1 MSVSVILSVTQ
12 MATINYFLDDKADKE
27 GCCNIHLKIYCKKTS
42 LKVSTGYKVDPKHWN
57 KRKQF
62 VIYDINAQKKNAF
75 LQSLKSKAGEL
86 LVEHEFTTVTKDLIQ
101 TSLKDFVLKHK
112 DDKEIDIV
120 SADPVLFKRK
130 FNFIDLFAGAGGFSE
145 GFLQSNYHN
154 NIFDFLLA
162 SDINENCDL
171 THRVRYNYQL
181 GLRTEFL
188 RQDITEPDFLDNL
201 LTKLN
206 GQKVDVVC
214 GGPPCQSFSLAGKR
228 KKFDKKDDLFSHYL
242 KVITELKPKY
252 FVMENVKGIL
262 TKEGGKVRE
271 MILKEIRSI
280 IDFKEYPK
288 LVSFINN
295 LKKDIPN
302 KFFELECLLWITK
315 IESANISSQAE
326 VLSNFLNFLEQIF
339 VKTTSTLFD
348 YQKNKTDRRIL
359 TVKHGIYLLQRR
371 YELEKAKRDL
381 VKLKDASYVDND
393 RFVDHFNSFLN
404 FISIDSII
412 SEIKKAIND
421 LSENNKFKEIEN
433 IIFGFDVLAFSLDD
447 CFEIL
452 TEYSKEV
459 GLEKEFN
466 QLLTKLRLYQI
477 EQPYV
482 ANSSNY
488 GVPQNRERVL
498 FIGCRN
504 DQKLINEIPYTVNT
518 KSKVGAGEAL
528 YDLDFLNAGQNTVS
542 YNITKKRTNGF
553 SILKRD
559 VNGSIDENKG
569 KPFYEWSHIGRLR
582 DDIKVK
588 QPVYVSNFDDYESK
602 KYHYAELH
610 NHQTSK
616 QSDLVLTRLEVIRKS
631 GNYEL
636 AKMELDKKNLSSKK
650 RNYNVLDPNKP
661 SSTIMTMPDDYIHY
675 STPRALTVREMARLQ
690 SFDDSFVFQGKR
702 STGGN
707 KRKDEVPQYTL
718 VGNAVPP
725 LMARAIADEI
735 LKNIK

>member
-1 MSVSVILSVTQ
+1 
-12 MATINYFLDDKADKE
+12 MATINYFLDDKADRD
-27 GCCNIHLKIYCKKTS
+27 GNCNIHLKIYCKRVS
-42 LKVSTGYKVDPKHWN
+42 IKVSTGYKVEPKHWN
-57 KRKQF
+57 KQKQI
-62 VIYDINAQKKNAF
+62 VIYDVDANKKNAF
-75 LQSLKSKAGEL
+75 LQSLRKRAEEILSI
-86 LVEHEFTTVTKDLIQ
+86 HEFTTITKDQIQ
-101 TSLKDFVLKHK
+101 TSLKEFVAKHK
-112 DDKEIDIV
+112 DDKEIDIIT
-120 SADPVLFKRK
+120 SDPALYQRK

-145 GFLQSNYHN
+145 GFLQADYYN
-154 NIFDFLLA
+154 NVFDFLLA

-181 GLRTEFL
+181 GLKTEFL

-201 LTKLN
+201 LSKLN

-280 IDFKEYPK
+280 IDHKEYPK
-288 LVSFINN
+288 FVTFIND
-295 LKKDIPN
+295 LKKKLPN
-302 KFFELECLLWITK
+302 NTFELDCLLWVTK
-315 IESANISSQAE
+315 IESAKISEQSAI
-326 VLSNFLNFLEQIF
+326 LSDYLNYLEQIF
-339 VKTTSTLFD
+339 IKTTSSLFD
-348 YQKNKTDRRIL
+348 YQKNKTDQRIL
-359 TVKHGIYLLQRR
+359 TVKHGIYLLQKR
-371 YELEKAKRDL
+371 YELEKAKRDI
-381 VKLKDASYVDND
+381 VKIKDASYIDND
-393 RFVDHFNSFLN
+393 GFVEQFNSFLD

-412 SEIKKAIND
+412 SLMKSSIID
-421 LSENNKFKEIEN
+421 LSENHTLKAIEN
-433 IIFGFDVLAFSLDD
+433 IIFGLDILAYSLDD
-447 CFEIL
+447 CFEVI
-452 TEYSKEV
+452 TGYSKTAN
-459 GLEKEFN
+459 LEAEFHK
-466 QLLTKLRLYQI
+466 LLAKLRLYKI
-477 EQPYV
+477 EEPYV

-504 DQKLINEIPYTVNT
+504 DQKLITEIPFSVDSD
-518 KSKVGAGEAL
+518 SKVGAGEAL
-528 YDLDFLNAGQNTVS
+528 YDLDFLSAGENSVS
-542 YNITKKRTNGF
+542 YNLGKRRMNGF
-553 SILKRD
+553 PIFKREI
-559 VNGSIDENKG
+559 NGLINEREG
-569 KPFYEWSHIGRLR
+569 KTFYEWSKVGRIRNDL
-582 DDIKVK
+582 KVK
-588 QPVYVSNFDDYESK
+588 QPVYVSNFKDYEAGN
-602 KYHYAELH
+602 YQYAELH

-616 QSDLVLTRLEVIRKS
+616 QSDLVLNRLNIIRKA
-631 GNYEL
+631 GDYDK
-636 AKMELDKKNLSSKK
+636 AKLELDKKNLSSKK
-650 RNYNVLDPNKP
+650 RNYNVLDPTKQ

-725 LMARAIADEI
+725 LMARAIANEI
-735 LKNIK
+735 LKKIE